1 MDQDWCETCY
11 SVAGL
16 YTSFFQR
23 KNPLKHS
30 IKTSTLYRRKLLGNI
45 EDPDR
50 GSDHEFADEDKK
62 FKHMKTISSEVDNL
76 KSPED

>member
-1 MDQDWCETCY
+1 M
-11 SVAGL
+11 
-16 YTSFFQR
+16 
-23 KNPLKHS
+23 
-30 IKTSTLYRRKLLGNI
+30 